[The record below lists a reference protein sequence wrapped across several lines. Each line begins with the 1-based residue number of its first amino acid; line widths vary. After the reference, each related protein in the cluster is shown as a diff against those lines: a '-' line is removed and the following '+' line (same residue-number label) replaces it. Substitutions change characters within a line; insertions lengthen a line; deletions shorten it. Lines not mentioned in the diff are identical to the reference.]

1 MALQEKYTE
10 SISKSE
16 RYERIAM
23 LVRMSH
29 WNCKPEFWGRDQAL
43 FEGQA
48 VPIMQ
53 GHEGFVRA
61 MLLGVPEK
69 TDRIAFTVWTDQD
82 AYAGFR
88 ASPDLA
94 RITDMFAPM
103 YVDGALP
110 RPSDFEVRASGDGR
124 STAQQ

>member
-1 MALQEKYTE
+1 MALQEKYAD
-10 SISKSE
+10 SISKSD

-23 LVRMSH
+23 RVRMSH

-53 GHEGFVRA
+53 G
-61 MLLGVPEK
+61 
-69 TDRIAFTVWTDQD
+69 IAFTVWTDQD

-103 YVDGALP
+103 YVDGAPP

>member
-1 MALQEKYTE
+1 MALQEKYAD
-10 SISKSE
+10 SISRPD

-23 LVRMSH
+23 RVRMSH

-48 VPIMQ
+48 VSIMQ

-69 TDRIAFTVWTDQD
+69 
-82 AYAGFR
+82 
-88 ASPDLA
+88 
-94 RITDMFAPM
+94 
-103 YVDGALP
+103 VDGALP